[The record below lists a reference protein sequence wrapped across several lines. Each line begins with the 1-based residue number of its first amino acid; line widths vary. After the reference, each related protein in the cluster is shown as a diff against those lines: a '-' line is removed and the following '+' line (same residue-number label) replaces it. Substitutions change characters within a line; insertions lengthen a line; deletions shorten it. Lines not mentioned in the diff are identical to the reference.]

1 MSDALESDHICVAV
15 TSAAPVYRV
24 ARNLRAVNRAA
35 FNEDLRAE
43 LGNLTD
49 STADQLNT
57 TLRKI
62 LDKHAPVSRSRMS
75 TGKPSPWFSLLGFDL
90 LAAKRDRRQAER
102 R

>member
-35 FNEDLRAE
+35 FNEDLQAE

-49 STADQLNT
+49 PTADQLHT
-57 TLRKI
+57 ILRTV
-62 LDKHAPVSRSRMS
+62 LDRYAPASRRRVSTRM
-75 TGKPSPWFSLLGFDL
+75 PSP
-90 LAAKRDRRQAER
+90 
-102 R
+102 